1 MSRGFRTHGNFML
14 EWLSDKENAVAYLN
28 ECLENGNRE
37 EFQDALKMIADAM
50 GLGVRGVA
58 EATGLSRES
67 LFRSLSRTGNPS
79 SETLMKV
86 MEPLGLT
93 LKVEASTSTHGKN
106 KGRKNVSAKR
116 HQAAA
121 R

>member
-1 MSRGFRTHGNFML
+1 MSRGFRTHDNFML
-14 EWLSDKENAVAYLN
+14 EWLSVKENAIAYLN
-28 ECLENGNRE
+28 ECLLNGNRE

-93 LKVEASTSTHGKN
+93 LKVEASTATHGKS
-106 KGRKNVSAKR
+106 KGRKNVSAKHHHSEVR
-116 HQAAA
+116 
-121 R
+121 